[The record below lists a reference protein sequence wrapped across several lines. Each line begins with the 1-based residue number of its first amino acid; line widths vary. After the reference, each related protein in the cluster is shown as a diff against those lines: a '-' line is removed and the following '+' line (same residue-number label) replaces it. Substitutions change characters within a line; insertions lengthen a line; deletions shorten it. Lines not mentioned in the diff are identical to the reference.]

1 MQARPRGPP
10 DIWNMTVH
18 GVEMTNSRR
27 AADFLAAT
35 AAIGIAGGAAIS
47 VLAFLLARYGPAGDD
62 WSFRGNG
69 ALAAYALAP
78 AILAAGWTA
87 VVLRQRRRP
96 CLALGVAAGLLGVV
110 LGVAD
115 AALLPVFGPAADRT
129 IGPALLFAL
138 LAWMVIAPAV
148 ATRIPGGS
156 GHESTAIGVSIGAA
170 FIWLAG
176 VLVGLAA
183 LGFVLPA
190 GS

>member
-1 MQARPRGPP
+1 MDRTVTLKMQARPRGPP
-10 DIWNMTVH
+10 DIWNMAVH

-27 AADFLAAT
+27 AADFLAVT

-47 VLAFLLARYGPAGDD
+47 LLAFLLARYGPAGDD

-78 AILAAGWTA
+78 AILG
-87 VVLRQRRRP
+87 
-96 CLALGVAAGLLGVV
+96 GAAGLLGVA
-110 LGVAD
+110 LGAAD
-115 AALLPVFGPAADRT
+115 AALLPVFGPGADRT
-129 IGPALLFAL
+129 AGPGLLFAL

-148 ATRIPGGS
+148 ATRIPGGPS
-156 GHESTAIGVSIGAA
+156 QESTAIGVSIGAA